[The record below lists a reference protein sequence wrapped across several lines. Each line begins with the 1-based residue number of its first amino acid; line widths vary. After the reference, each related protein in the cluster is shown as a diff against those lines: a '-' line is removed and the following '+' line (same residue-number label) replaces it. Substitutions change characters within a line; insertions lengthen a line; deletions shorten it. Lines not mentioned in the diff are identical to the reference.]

1 MKKLKILVT
10 GANGALGKI
19 LIQKIQDVQFEYLAT
34 VRNDLADKM
43 SSKVVKCDITEID
56 NVKSVVN
63 EFKPN
68 VIVHLAGLTGNIE
81 CETNPRDAFIL
92 NVLGTYNV
100 LQAAIKTKP
109 KIIFAS
115 SREVYGNTE
124 KKIKENDPL
133 EPINVNGRT
142 KMISENLILNFHSL
156 YKIPYEILR
165 FTNFYGENC
174 EKRGISAM
182 IKKAIEEKHISI
194 FGGKQSLDLLYFEDA
209 ANAIIKAIKHK
220 KSDIFNI
227 GNGNSITPLLLLK
240 KIEKI
245 GARKIP
251 FEVLPYRDFEVKK
264 FSIDLTKSRRIL
276 KFQATYNL
284 DMVLSK
290 MFKKWTTKMN

>member
-19 LIQKIQDVQFEYLAT
+19 LIRKFQYMQFEYLAA
-34 VRNDLADKM
+34 VRNDLIDKTD
-43 SSKVVKCDITEID
+43 SKVVKCDITEID
-56 NVKSVVN
+56 NVKSVVS
-63 EFKPN
+63 EFQPN
-68 VIVHLAGLTGNIE
+68 TIVHLAGLTGNIE
-81 CETNPRDAFIL
+81 CETNPHKAFIL

-100 LQAAIKTKP
+100 LQASIKTKP
-109 KIIFAS
+109 KIIFSS

-124 KKIKENDPL
+124 KKIKENDRL
-133 EPINVNGRT
+133 MPINVNGRT

-182 IKKAIEEKHISI
+182 IKNAIEGKHISI

-209 ANAIIKAIKHK
+209 ANAIIKAIRHK

-227 GNGNSITPLLLLK
+227 GGGNSITPLSLLK
-240 KIEKI
+240 MIEKI
-245 GARKIP
+245 NERKNLFKI
-251 FEVLPYRDFEVKK
+251 LPYRDFEVRS
-264 FSIDLTKSRRIL
+264 FSIDLNKSRKIL
-276 KFQATYNL
+276 KFQTTHNL
-284 DMVLSK
+284 DIVLSK
-290 MFKKWTTKMN
+290 MFKKWATKTS